1 MALHQLAE
9 SVSDEK
15 SFLAFVDAL
24 RRDRELAASAE
35 KASFAD
41 RSGSALGGWEN
52 VTIEAFLGAAHA
64 WAEDTDF
71 GARQD
76 IKEASPW
83 KKFAVF
89 LYCGKIYE

>member
-1 MALHQLAE
+1 MELHQLAE

-35 KASFAD
+35 NASLAD
-41 RSGSALGGWEN
+41 RYGPERGWEN
-52 VTIEAFLGAAHA
+52 VTIESFLEAAHA

-76 IKEASPW
+76 LREASPW
-83 KKFAVF
+83 RKFAIF